1 MNTPFMFLTSASCV
15 RLLSLTC
22 DALAINQTLM
32 RCQVLDGRPDG
43 RSKGAKHPAHKKFQ
57 LDHCTRFLQQ
67 RYHFDGE
74 SLPDKFEF
82 DKITCKGRLLCA
94 PGPRQHNRLT
104 SELFDDSSE
113 EVEGCQRDIAAWK
126 EKDARSLA
134 AMSLH
139 NLVTCN
145 PHHSVTMGPGAAA
158 APRRW
163 LGVMKPALMYTVF
176 RQWCGQNALAPV
188 PSFTTFRRSLRLA
201 RPWIAFRKSKG
212 QHGLCDSC
220 SWHKQELKR
229 KSPSCIGMC
238 FMMLIM
244 GLCPLD
250 QPQPYSGTSRSSR
263 EQRQDD
269 GATCLLLFVST
280 WP

>member
-1 MNTPFMFLTSASCV
+1 MPS
-15 RLLSLTC
+15 
-22 DALAINQTLM
+22 LAINQTLM

-43 RSKGAKHPAHKKFQ
+43 RSKGTKHPTHKKFQ

-94 PGPRQHNRLT
+94 PGPKQRDRLT
-104 SELFDDSSE
+104 SEMFDDSSE
-113 EVEGCQRDIAAWK
+113 EGGQRDVAAWK
-126 EKDARSLA
+126 EEDARALA

-139 NLVTCN
+139 NLVTSN

-163 LGVMKPALMYTVF
+163 LGVMKPALMFSVF
-176 RQWCGQNALAPV
+176 RKWCGQNNLAPV

-212 QHGLCDSC
+212 QHAICDSC
-220 SWHKQELKR
+220 FWHKQELKR
-229 KSPSCIGMC
+229 KSPSCIGMW

-244 GLCPLD
+244 GVLRSLD
-250 QPQPYSGTSRSSR
+250 YPQSCSGSSRSSR
-263 EQRQDD
+263 EQRQDG
-269 GATCLLLFVST
+269 GATCCCVFRLGHEH
-280 WP
+280 